1 MNKKIKTI
9 INNMKNKQYKVTE
22 VNKVSFTLENGDTY
36 PHTFEL
42 GEDITIEEF
51 QTLLDKSKDLM
62 LNLLNNIEKE
72 TDNNE

>member
-1 MNKKIKTI
+1 MKKKIKNI

-22 VNKVSFTLENGDTY
+22 VNKDSFTLENGDTY

-51 QTLLDKSKDLM
+51 QTLLDKSKDLIFD
-62 LNLLNNIEKE
+62 LLNNIEE
-72 TDNNE
+72 GSDNNE